1 MKALRLEE
9 FGTMAVVDI
18 PEPEAGAEE
27 VVLAIIATGIC
38 GSDIHGFTG
47 VNGRR
52 QPGQIMG
59 HESVGRIVARGA
71 GVDAVSF
78 PIGAVATFNP
88 LVVPTA
94 SLSDYAGRE
103 QHAPDRRVIG
113 VDPTRP
119 AAFAE
124 RLVVPATNVV
134 LLPDTV
140 PAEWGALVEPLA
152 VAVHAVDRV
161 AVSDGEAVLVL
172 GGGPIGQSVALA
184 AMRVGARVVVS
195 EPDADR
201 RALCASLGATT
212 IDPAAGPVADQVV
225 TVFGGPAD
233 AALDAVGVS
242 ATVSD
247 ALEST
252 RRGGRVGLVGMGSPR
267 IELDAYALSTAER
280 TIVGSFTYS
289 SDAFRTAADWVA
301 TGDAV
306 FAHLISE
313 VVPLAEGPE
322 AFRRLAAGGAAAGK
336 ILVRFG
342 A

>member
-9 FGTMAVVDI
+9 FGTIRVVDI
-18 PEPEAGAEE
+18 PAPDVGRDE
-27 VVLAIIATGIC
+27 VELEIIATGIC

-47 VNGRR
+47 ANGRR
-52 QPGQIMG
+52 QPGQVMG
-59 HESVGRIVARGA
+59 HESVGRIVARGVD
-71 GVDAVSF
+71 GDVDAF
-78 PIGAVATFNP
+78 PLGAISTFNP
-88 LVVPTA
+88 LVVPSS
-94 SLSDYAGRE
+94 SLSDYVGRE

-124 RLVVPATNVV
+124 RLVVPSMNVV
-134 LLPDTV
+134 ILPDSV
-140 PAEWGALVEPLA
+140 PPEWGALVEPLA

-161 AVSDGEAVLVL
+161 AVSDGDIVLVL

-184 AMRVGARVVVS
+184 AMRAGGSVVVS

-201 RALCASLGATT
+201 RDLCASLGATV
-212 IDPAAGPVADQVV
+212 IDPAVGPVAEQVV
-225 TVFGGPAD
+225 AARGREAD
-233 AALDAVGVS
+233 VALDAVGVS

-247 ALEST
+247 ALTST

-289 SDAFRTAADWVA
+289 SAAFRTAADWVGS
-301 TGDAV
+301 GDDV

-313 VVPLAEGPE
+313 VVPLTDGPE

-342 A
+342 D